1 MKVYQSENRLTV
13 SGQQELSCVL
23 LGQPADFIDFLLNL
37 QTFQVVKLGLMAL
50 ESTVNIVLTTALWLT
65 LILLGERKGI
75 DEEKEK
81 VSLICFPLLSIQ
93 KQIKI

>member
-1 MKVYQSENRLTV
+1 
-13 SGQQELSCVL
+13 
-23 LGQPADFIDFLLNL
+23 
-37 QTFQVVKLGLMAL
+37 MAL

-81 VSLICFPLLSIQ
+81 GVRNGGGRGEKMLA
-93 KQIKI
+93 